1 MMLLATNL
9 LILAT
14 EDGVPPEHIGAKIA
28 LPLGLLFFCGSVYLL
43 LWAIYG
49 ARKGGLVY
57 LTAFFGFN
65 VVLGV
70 FWWFGAPGTVVAT
83 GLRNFPGQ
91 PADAYAGKWFA
102 FEENSDRAEFFP
114 DLDSLE
120 DLEDPVVYAGGD
132 PQAPEE
138 ELQDDPKVA
147 FIRGDL
153 DQASNKMIDLFLP
166 TDESDQPRLGADRRS
181 RIEEVVAE
189 QRDEVVESMTAP
201 RTILN
206 AEGNEEEI
214 EGAVEGSISRA
225 TPFLTARVATTEDGE
240 LVRGIDDVNDHR
252 LAGARLELVANFIGQ
267 NPEERPIR
275 GELVVE
281 QQEVFAFKDPGALWF
296 PSAIWTLISMIGFV
310 ISSYALD
317 AMEQR
322 EKRRREERVEE
333 PMDVTVGA
341 PA

>member
-1 MMLLATNL
+1 MMLATNL
-9 LILAT
+9 LILAL
-14 EDGVPPEHIGAKIA
+14 EEGVPPEHIGAKIA
-28 LPLGLLFFCGSVYLL
+28 LPLGLFFFCGSVYLL

-49 ARKGGLVY
+49 AKKGGLIY
-57 LTAFFGFN
+57 LVSFFGFN

-91 PADAYAGKWFA
+91 TADAYAGKWFA
-102 FEENSDRAEFFP
+102 FEEGSDRAEFFP
-114 DLDSLE
+114 GLDSLE
-120 DLEDPVVYAGGD
+120 DLRDPVAYAGGD
-132 PQAPEE
+132 PGAPEE

-153 DQASNKMIDLFLP
+153 DQATSKMIDLFLP

-181 RIEEVVAE
+181 RIEEVVVE
-189 QRDEVVESMTAP
+189 RRDELVASMTEP

-206 AEGNEEEI
+206 VEGEEE
-214 EGAVEGSISRA
+214 EVPGAVEDTINRA

-240 LVRGIDDVNDHR
+240 LVRGVDDVNDHR
-252 LAGARLELVANFIGQ
+252 VAGARLQLVANFIGQ
-267 NPEERPIR
+267 NPDERPIR

-281 QQEVFAFKDPGALWF
+281 EQEVFAFKDPGALWF
-296 PSAIWTLISMIGFV
+296 PSAIWTLISFIGFV
-310 ISSYALD
+310 GSSFGLD

-322 EKRRREERVEE
+322 EKRRREQAEE